1 MSCLYCWNQPKRFG
15 KYDLY
20 IDGKITANEIIY
32 KSLTESGKN
41 ENINLDE
48 IIKSIEERLST
59 HFTFNDE
66 YETYNNLQTAFEGGS
81 LKETVIYIVKN
92 ENDSDNPDSR
102 DKYNEYMIVTDKDGN
117 KSLELIGSGSFTKQ
131 QSDLALEINART
143 TGDETLNKKIED
155 ETSRATDAENVLTEN
170 LTQEVT
176 DRTNGDNILD
186 EKIDSTK
193 SELQKEIDDDVNV
206 EKERAEGVE
215 SSLQIEIEKRVVKN
229 DPITITEGDNT
240 TSITSDTISTTT
252 LTGTLDAESMK
263 NSLTAEAI
271 QNVAPIKW
279 THTTHR
285 DMIANAVDAIALGN
299 GAKAYGGW
307 DIAIGANATTT
318 EGIYAIAIGGGSS
331 AKGNY
336 ATSIQGRTIGA
347 YSINFGGFTKKD
359 RAITLG
365 YSFTE
370 TTDNGDVSHD
380 CTTEGTGSI
389 TIGAGANTKNT
400 TKTVD
405 GVETTVE
412 SSNSITIGCKANNSG
427 ADNIVIGASAIA
439 NNPNNIVIGAGAQG
453 GSQYGGIAIG
463 KKARVPGDGV
473 TIGNNALCGNA
484 GVTLGHNARGGGQ
497 QAISIGNWAYG
508 SSEDSISIGG
518 YSIADGSKT
527 TAIGA
532 YAKASATYG
541 TAIGCGAKTA
551 DYGST
556 VIRSTAEDG
565 TYTQLYFSGQN
576 TPLALKYY
584 PTEWEKKQDV
594 DEQGNPKVDDE
605 GNPIMI
611 DDKDKPTK
619 GQAMMGYVVSKV
631 ITNDEGNQET
641 KVLECGTNLLAALFP
656 NHGLG
661 DNPFQPTTTAI
672 DGEIVS
678 FHPSDLDMPIEE
690 TPIEEEYKPLP
701 IYPIVE
707 PTVE

>member
-143 TGDETLNKKIED
+143 AGDETLDKKIEN
-155 ETSRATDAENVLTEN
+155 ETSRATDAEKVLTDN

-176 DRTNGDNILD
+176 DRTNGDNVLD

-215 SSLQIEIEKRVVKN
+215 SSLQIEIGKRVVKN
-229 DPITITEGDNT
+229 DPITITEGNNT

-252 LTGTLDAESMK
+252 LSGTLDAESMK

-412 SSNSITIGCKANNSG
+412 SSNSITIGCKAMNQG
-427 ADNIVIGASAIA
+427 ADSVVIGASATSSSSG
-439 NNPNNIVIGAGAQG
+439 NVVIGANTSTSGSGTEVVIGASASSVG
-453 GSQYGGIAIG
+453 VRGIAIG
-463 KKARVPGDGV
+463 QSATVGANGLA
-473 TIGNNALCGNA
+473 IG
-484 GVTLGHNARGGGQ
+484 
-497 QAISIGNWAYG
+497 SG
-508 SSEDSISIGG
+508 STANGIDSIAVGIG
-518 YSIADGSKT
+518 SNITHWQTKCAI
-527 TAIGA
+527 AIGA
-532 YAKASATYG
+532 DATVSDQ
-541 TAIGCGAKTA
+541 GA
-551 DYGST
+551 T
-556 VIRSTAEDG
+556 VIRSTADDS
-565 TYTQLYFSGQN
+565 TYTQFYISGEN
-576 TPLALKYY
+576 TPLAKTYY
-584 PTEWEKKQDV
+584 PITEIQKQLVTEMV
-594 DEQGNPKVDDE
+594 DEEQEDGTIIQVEKEVE
-605 GNPIMI
+605 
-611 DDKDKPTK
+611 KDVEVLV
-619 GQAMMGYVVSKV
+619 GGHALMGYTVCDSSGKLLKSGTRKLSDIFTDNTYDVSVNGENYDKTIQFIPSDV
-631 ITNDEGNQET
+631 
-641 KVLECGTNLLAALFP
+641 KL
-656 NHGLG
+656 
-661 DNPFQPTTTAI
+661 PTTPATL
-672 DGEIVS
+672 E
-678 FHPSDLDMPIEE
+678 LDDDYYMND
-690 TPIEEEYKPLP
+690 EEEYKPLP

>member
-66 YETYNNLQTAFEGGS
+66 YETYNNLQTAFEEGS

-143 TGDETLNKKIED
+143 TGDETLDKKIED
-155 ETSRATDAENVLTEN
+155 ETSRATDAEKVLTDN

-176 DRTNGDNILD
+176 DRTNGDNVLD

-215 SSLQIEIEKRVVKN
+215 SSLQIEIGKRVVKN

-240 TSITSDTISTTT
+240 TSITSDAISTTT
-252 LTGTLDAESMK
+252 LSGTLDAESMK

-336 ATSIQGRTIGA
+336 ATSIQGRTIGS

-365 YSFTE
+365 YSFIE

-405 GVETTVE
+405 GVETTIE
-412 SSNSITIGCKANNSG
+412 SSNSITIGCKAENKG
-427 ADNIVIGASAIA
+427 ADSVVIGASATNAQPGSVVIGVGNQGLFHRNVLIGFDVKNDSSGGWGVDSIGIGSDISMYGNQAIA
-439 NNPNNIVIGAGAQG
+439 IGRNAGTTANYTIAIGESARAERTRSVAIGFSTKASADYSTTVGAGA
-453 GSQYGGIAIG
+453 
-463 KKARVPGDGV
+463 KA
-473 TIGNNALCGNA
+473 
-484 GVTLGHNARGGGQ
+484 
-497 QAISIGNWAYG
+497 
-508 SSEDSISIGG
+508 
-518 YSIADGSKT
+518 
-527 TAIGA
+527 
-532 YAKASATYG
+532 
-541 TAIGCGAKTA
+541 A
-551 DYGST
+551 DYGAT

-605 GNPIMI
+605 GNPIMV

-631 ITNDEGNQET
+631 ITNEEGNQET

-707 PTVE
+707 STIE

>member
-20 IDGKITANEIIY
+20 IDGKITANEIVY

-41 ENINLDE
+41 EKINLDE

-66 YETYNNLQTAFEGGS
+66 YETYDNLQTTFEEGS

-143 TGDETLNKKIED
+143 TSDETLDKKIED
-155 ETSRATDAENVLTEN
+155 ETSRATDAENVLTKN

-229 DPITITEGDNT
+229 DPFTITEGDNT

-252 LTGTLDAESMK
+252 LSGTLDAESMK

-271 QNVAPIKW
+271 QNVAPIAWEGSGKAKI
-279 THTTHR
+279 
-285 DMIANAVDAIALGN
+285 DEGSNGLAVGKNAIASTNATAIGN
-299 GAKAYGGW
+299 GAEA
-307 DIAIGANATTT
+307 
-318 EGIYAIAIGGGSS
+318 
-331 AKGNY
+331 
-336 ATSIQGRTIGA
+336 
-347 YSINFGGFTKKD
+347 FT
-359 RAITLG
+359 RAISVGFNAKTENGTYYEVVVGSGATAKNHCSLTLG
-365 YSFTE
+365 SAFAEKIDDKFVEHFT
-370 TTDNGDVSHD
+370 
-380 CTTEGTGSI
+380 TTEGTGSI

-412 SSNSITIGCKANNSG
+412 SSNSITIGCKALNQG
-427 ADNIVIGASAIA
+427 ADSVVIGASATSSSSG
-439 NNPNNIVIGAGAQG
+439 NVVIGANTSTSGSGTEVVIGASASSIG
-453 GSQYGGIAIG
+453 VRGIAIG
-463 KKARVPGDGV
+463 QSATVGANGLA
-473 TIGNNALCGNA
+473 IG
-484 GVTLGHNARGGGQ
+484 
-497 QAISIGNWAYG
+497 SG
-508 SSEDSISIGG
+508 STANGIDSIAVGIGAN
-518 YSIADGSKT
+518 ITHWQTKCAI
-527 TAIGA
+527 AIGA
-532 YAKASATYG
+532 DATVSDQ
-541 TAIGCGAKTA
+541 GA
-551 DYGST
+551 T
-556 VIRSTAEDG
+556 VIRSTADDE
-565 TYTQLYFSGQN
+565 TYTQFYISGEN
-576 TPLALKYY
+576 TPLAKTYY
-584 PTEWEKKQDV
+584 PITEIQKQLVTEMV
-594 DEQGNPKVDDE
+594 DEEQEDGTIIQVEKEVEKDVEVLVGGHALMGYIVCDSSGKLLKSGTRKLFDIFTDNTYDVSVNGENYDKTTQFIPSDVKLPTTPATLELDDE
-605 GNPIMI
+605 YFM
-611 DDKDKPTK
+611 
-619 GQAMMGYVVSKV
+619 
-631 ITNDEGNQET
+631 ND
-641 KVLECGTNLLAALFP
+641 
-656 NHGLG
+656 
-661 DNPFQPTTTAI
+661 
-672 DGEIVS
+672 
-678 FHPSDLDMPIEE
+678 
-690 TPIEEEYKPLP
+690 EEEYKPLP